1 MSMQDRIDIDRLM
14 KAMAVM
20 REDQTRIEQRLDRMC
35 RDLSPVTRGP
45 GRPKKEPEA
54 A

>member
-1 MSMQDRIDIDRLM
+1 MSLQVQIDIDRLE
-14 KAMAVM
+14 KAVVVM
-20 REDQTRIEQRLDRMC
+20 REDIDRLVKVIDRLDM
-35 RDLSPVTRGP
+35 PRGP